1 MTLSTY
7 VGHTDA
13 VWDIKLFPISI
24 ASSQL
29 LGSISADGTLK
40 IWDTETKGSP
50 LKSSWNYLGTGDI
63 TAGPV
68 TKLPVPTG
76 LDFCPTD
83 LKKMVVSYSN
93 SVIKLF
99 DIETGK
105 EILAFK
111 SDESYGMC
119 TFSSIA
125 RARARASSKERLSVF
140 SECGLTV
147 VFGTCRWHTCNSDQQ
162 GCLSSD
168 VARCGVRS

>member
-1 MTLSTY
+1 MSSFI
-7 VGHTDA
+7 GHTDT
-13 VWDIKLFPISI
+13 VWDIRLFPLSVS
-24 ASSQL
+24 SSQL
-29 LGSISADGTLK
+29 LASISADGALK

-50 LKSSWNYLGTGDI
+50 LRSSWGYNGLEPSEWAEPTQAYTSGL
-63 TAGPV
+63 

-111 SDESYGMC
+111 SNDTYGKHKDVILC
-119 TFSSIA
+119 ICIYY
-125 RARARASSKERLSVF
+125 LLVYIY
-140 SECGLTV
+140 LT
-147 VFGTCRWHTCNSDQQ
+147 G
-162 GCLSSD
+162 
-168 VARCGVRS
+168 

>member
-1 MTLSTY
+1 MSLDPTLPLSSFI
-7 VGHTDA
+7 GHTDS

-24 ASSQL
+24 SSSQL
-29 LGSISADGTLK
+29 LASISADGALK

-50 LKSSWNYLGTGDI
+50 LRSSWGYHGLEASELAEPAEAYTSGL
-63 TAGPV
+63 A
-68 TKLPVPTG
+68 KLPVPTS

-111 SDESYGMC
+111 SNESYG
-119 TFSSIA
+119 
-125 RARARASSKERLSVF
+125 
-140 SECGLTV
+140 
-147 VFGTCRWHTCNSDQQ
+147 N
-162 GCLSSD
+162 
-168 VARCGVRS
+168 